1 MMINSN
7 KVEKFINNIIED
19 YENGYCPLHFKGPGC
34 ENPEPYD
41 DNWAYCKNCMMAWIS
56 TN

>member
-1 MMINSN
+1 MINSD

-19 YENGYCPLHFKGPGC
+19 YENGYCPLHFEGPGC
-34 ENPEPYD
+34 ESLEPYD